1 MSDNKHHRHSKHH
14 HRKENDNIST
24 NTQKNSIFEDLESA
38 KKMVDKYSVFY
49 FKTILYRQN
58 HIWINKKYYNQ
69 KLI

>member
-24 NTQKNSIFEDLESA
+24 NTQKNNINSIFEDLESA

-58 HIWINKKYYNQ
+58 HIWINKKY
-69 KLI
+69 